1 MLSWAYVNLKPGVGK
16 TTCAVFTCAA
26 LAERGFRPLLADCD
40 PAASALRWSDLAS
53 R

>member
-26 LAERGFRPLLADCD
+26 LADRGWRPLLADCD
-40 PAASALRWSDLAS
+40 PAAS
-53 R
+53 